1 MQRGSRLVEL
11 RLMESSFHSNS
22 DQVRL
27 EEAIGSVRVSLGRR
41 EQEMASQSFSLIS
54 PVPSENGGE
63 DRGGGDSEGALDVEQ
78 QNQEATEVDE
88 GSAGGS
94 TSPPP

>member
-1 MQRGSRLVEL
+1 
-11 RLMESSFHSNS
+11 MESSFHSNP

-27 EEAIGSVRVSLGRR
+27 EEAVESERVSLGRR
-41 EQEMASQSFSLIS
+41 EHVDVSQSFSLIS

-78 QNQEATEVDE
+78 QNQEATEV
-88 GSAGGS
+88 AGH
-94 TSPPP
+94 